1 MKIIDGEIYGYVRTD
16 KMDSECEFVICSV
29 EIWKEM
35 TEEQAE
41 KYARDALFESGMME
55 WGW

>member
-1 MKIIDGEIYGYVRTD
+1 
-16 KMDSECEFVICSV
+16 MDSECEFVICSV